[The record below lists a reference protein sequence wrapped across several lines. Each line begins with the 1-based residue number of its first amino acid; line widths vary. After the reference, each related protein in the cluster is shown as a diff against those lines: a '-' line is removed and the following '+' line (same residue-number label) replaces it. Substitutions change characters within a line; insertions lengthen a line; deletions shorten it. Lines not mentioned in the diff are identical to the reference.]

1 MFFCS
6 IIRFRFSIFIYMQD
20 VSMLQILHLDN
31 SVSYN
36 TKRYLSV
43 SDRKLDVNFYGERLC
58 KNDILKPI

>member
-1 MFFCS
+1 
-6 IIRFRFSIFIYMQD
+6 
-20 VSMLQILHLDN
+20 MLQILHLDN